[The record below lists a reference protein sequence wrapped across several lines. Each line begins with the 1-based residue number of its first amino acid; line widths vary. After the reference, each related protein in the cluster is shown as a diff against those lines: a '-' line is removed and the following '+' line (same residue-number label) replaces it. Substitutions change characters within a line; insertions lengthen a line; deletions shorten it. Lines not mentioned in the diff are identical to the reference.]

1 MKWKLLQKPTG
12 WIPPVKT
19 ILNRG
24 FMLAAVTA
32 SLCSVTGYLGELHF
46 LLELTSHFKVQYLR
60 IGFCCLFFFLMSR
73 KNSWCLVS
81 LFCIAI
87 NLVEVVPWYLPQPAS
102 AGETVTQLRV
112 LQSNV
117 LTSNRQYYKVISLV
131 RKEKP
136 DVAVFIEVSKSWAK
150 ELEVLRESFPYVFL
164 NQDGEYFGTAIYS
177 KLPLANKSIKDL
189 GGGRKTIMAEVTIQ
203 GQLVSLLA
211 AHPSIP
217 TGRSGFKL
225 RNKELAEVG
234 DFVVKLKKPVVM
246 VGDFNTTMWSPH
258 YNKFVGKAGLRNAR
272 AGFGTLPTWP
282 TFFPLL
288 YIPIDHC
295 LVSPEIEV
303 VKIRRGREVGS
314 DHLPLITDLAITR
327 KAESN

>member
-19 ILNRG
+19 ILNWG

-32 SLCSVTGYLGELHF
+32 SLCSLTGYLGELHF
-46 LLELTSHFKVQYLR
+46 LLELTSHFKVQYLG
-60 IGFCCLFFFLMSR
+60 IGFCTLFFFLMAR
-73 KNSWCLVS
+73 KKAWCLVS

-87 NLVEVVPWYLPQPAS
+87 NLLEVVPWYLPQPAS
-102 AGETVTQLRV
+102 AGETVTQLRL

-164 NQDGEYFGTAIYS
+164 NQDGDYFGTAIYS

-211 AHPSIP
+211 SHPNIP
-217 TGRSGFKL
+217 TGRSGFKQ
-225 RNKELAEVG
+225 RNKQLSELG
-234 DFVVKLKKPVVM
+234 NYVVKFKNPVVM

-258 YNKFVGKAGLRNAR
+258 YKKFVGKAGLRNAR

-314 DHLPLITDLAITR
+314 DHLPLIADLAITR